1 MLLLVNAELLRRL
14 LFFQSTT
21 KKNLQRGNRSDLKE
35 KKVGKNLAKDML
47 QILSYQTIQHMKTW
61 KTDVKTN
68 IMIWW
73 LLVKA

>member
-1 MLLLVNAELLRRL
+1 MLLLVNAELLRWL